1 MVSLKQIA
9 QQAGVSI
16 SAVSMALRNHPRIS
30 RARRAEIQRI
40 ARKLGY
46 RKSIYVSS
54 LMRHIRH
61 ARPIKEKETL
71 AVVWVSPV
79 EDIKQESPLKR
90 MCDGA
95 RIRAKELGYRLDL
108 FRYNDPEISPER
120 LNRILISRGIRG
132 VLIVPY
138 GVTHAEVRM
147 DWDHFSVATINYSM
161 PNPPIH
167 RAVAGFFSDT
177 VIVLRK
183 LWNMGYRR
191 IGLISRKE
199 RHQFIDSLIMGA
211 YLDFMH
217 EHYEEK
223 MERIPPPVF
232 YNSSPDWPR
241 DFFAWYQRVKP
252 DAILTMR
259 WEIAAILRKQGIR
272 IPGDVGM
279 AILNHS
285 NRSVDFAGV
294 DPLSERI
301 GAVGV
306 DLVTDQ
312 LENNEFGIPSF
323 PKVITIEGQWIN
335 GPSVLEKESA

>member
-30 RARRAEIQRI
+30 HARRTEIQRI
-40 ARKLGY
+40 AHKLGY

-71 AVVWVSPV
+71 AVVWVSPFD
-79 EDIKQESPLKR
+79 DINQESPLKR

-95 RIRAKELGYRLDL
+95 RIRAEELGYRLDL
-108 FRYNDPEISPER
+108 FCYHDPEVSPQR

-138 GVTHAEVRM
+138 GITHTEVQM
-147 DWDHFSVATINYSM
+147 DWERFSSATVNYSM
-161 PNPPIH
+161 PNPLIH

-177 VIVLRK
+177 VIALRK
-183 LWNMGYRR
+183 LWDMGYRR

-199 RHQFIDSLIMGA
+199 KHQFIDSLIMGA

-217 EHYEEK
+217 EHYEED

-232 YNSSPDWPR
+232 YTSFPDWER
-241 DFFAWYQRVKP
+241 CFSAWYQRVKP

-259 WEIAAILRKQGIR
+259 WDIAAILRKQGIK

-285 NRSVDFAGV
+285 NRSVNFAGV

-301 GAVGV
+301 GAMGV
-306 DLVTDQ
+306 DLVIDQ

-335 GPSVLEKESA
+335 GPSVLKK